1 MLSVGDTGRVAEWS
15 KAQAKF
21 YRHGEVWSSI
31 LSAAIIILKI

>member
-31 LSAAIIILKI
+31 PSAVVVIL